1 MVEPHPS
8 APYRGTREL
17 LDTAE
22 NSVRRTCALLSE
34 LGDAPAFEAATDF
47 GDNDEALAWSLC
59 ARAPVNVFD
68 AQRMLETDDPVRRLE
83 LLVELSDALA
93 RTWPCCSPADWVE
106 RAGLLSLLA
115 TGLRARRRLRSRTV
129 GSGAVGR
136 LRAGPGWPHA
146 DTRDGLAMVRDDA
159 GVFFLVLHDGAVIGD
174 CGTHGAP
181 DAQGSVEI
189 GFGLAAPSGVT
200 ATAVSWPRPSPT
212 GSATCPGCA
221 R

>member
-1 MVEPHPS
+1 
-8 APYRGTREL
+8 
-17 LDTAE
+17 
-22 NSVRRTCALLSE
+22 
-34 LGDAPAFEAATDF
+34 
-47 GDNDEALAWSLC
+47 
-59 ARAPVNVFD
+59 
-68 AQRMLETDDPVRRLE
+68 

-93 RTWPCCSPADWVE
+93 EDLALLLAGGLVE

-129 GSGAVGR
+129 GSGQLEG

-189 GFGLAAPSGVT
+189 GFGLAAPSGVA
-200 ATAVSWPRPSPT
+200 ATAVSWPRPSRLGQRPARVREVTAEPWSRTWRHNGYSKQRLRAGERNRGQGRRGRT
-212 GSATCPGCA
+212 G

>member
-1 MVEPHPS
+1 MFPLSNVLFPCGELPLHVFEPRYQALTNDCLAGDGEFGVVLIERGSEVGGGDLRCRVGSVAHIEIASPLEDGRWVLVTRGTERFKVLAWLPDDPYPVAMVEPHPS

-93 RTWPCCSPADWVE
+93 EDLA
-106 RAGLLSLLA
+106 LLLA
-115 TGLRARRRLRSRTV
+115 GGL
-129 GSGAVGR
+129 G
-136 LRAGPGWPHA
+136 
-146 DTRDGLAMVRDDA
+146 
-159 GVFFLVLHDGAVIGD
+159 
-174 CGTHGAP
+174 
-181 DAQGSVEI
+181 
-189 GFGLAAPSGVT
+189 
-200 ATAVSWPRPSPT
+200 
-212 GSATCPGCA
+212 
-221 R
+221 